1 MNEGQN
7 KLSCWVRVLVWV
19 CVHVCMSA
27 GACMSVH
34 LCECVCTHVCMS
46 VGVCMCVH
54 ACMSVGVCA
63 CTCVWVC
70 ACVFSTLLRQSISG
84 AALVS
89 EPPPRFLQR
98 SRVGWL
104 HTILPRVSVLSSSFA
119 GLFQALG
126 GLFCT
131 LCRNWGL
138 RVTLLSI
145 SS

>member
-1 MNEGQN
+1 MKYLKG
-7 KLSCWVRVLVWV
+7 LGVGVCA
-19 CVHVCMSA
+19 CVHVCR
-27 GACMSVH
+27 
-34 LCECVCTHVCMS
+34 CVHVCAFVRVCARMCACLW
-46 VGVCMCVH
+46 VCAGVCMCVH